1 MQINSAVPT
10 VFVKYDIRE
19 KWSILVK
26 DQAIHPCNNISHAV
40 NSVVALSK
48 SVTEKR
54 QNYIVLIV
62 GTPQTVKVVRGAFR

>member
-1 MQINSAVPT
+1 MEINSAVPT

-26 DQAIHPCNNISHAV
+26 DQAIHPLNNISHAV

-48 SVTEKR
+48 PVTESDKTISFFSWER
-54 QNYIVLIV
+54 RKL
-62 GTPQTVKVVRGAFR
+62 